1 MELPN
6 YCINQQYKKSSLS
19 VAIGGVCQQFALPEN
34 IEMSLFGADFL
45 RGAAEHFGTDIP
57 LHYTPHG
64 QLMLAGEKDAAT
76 LKKTSEM
83 QNELGARNE
92 LLSADRL
99 ATRFP
104 WLNTKDVALGCVGLE
119 REGWFD
125 PWALLT
131 NLRRAATGFGAHY
144 VNGEVVNFEFKTQS
158 DIIVTGDATAGE
170 GGYRGLDK
178 AVVQLA
184 DGTQRSIKFAICV
197 IAAGVDSAAVSRL
210 AHIGQGTGL
219 LHIALPIEARKRY
232 LYVINSQAEDTPF
245 MSMPMVADTT
255 GIFFRRNGL
264 SGQYVCGH
272 NAEPRS
278 ASKPADVT
286 YFETEIQPALVHRV
300 PALFNAEVLSSVV
313 GSYDYNVYDESGI
326 LGPHPYYHN
335 LYIASGFSGQGIQQ
349 APAVGRAIA
358 ELIMDGQFRTLD
370 LSRMSFDRLLVDKP
384 MYECNAFN

>member
-1 MELPN
+1 M
-6 YCINQQYKKSSLS
+6 
-19 VAIGGVCQQFALPEN
+19 AIGGLCQQFALPEN
-34 IEMSLFGADFL
+34 IQMSLFGADFL
-45 RGAAEHFGTDIP
+45 RGSADHFGTDIP

-64 QLMLAGEKDAAT
+64 QLLLASEKDAEA
-76 LKKTSEM
+76 LKKTSDI

-92 LLSADRL
+92 LLTPDRL

-144 VNGEVVNFEFKTQS
+144 VHGEAVEFEFKAQS
-158 DIIVTGDATAGE
+158 DIIVTGDATATE
-170 GGYRGLDK
+170 GGYQGLDK
-178 AVVQLA
+178 VVVQLA
-184 DGTQRSIKFAICV
+184 DGTKRSIKFAICV

-219 LHIALPIEARKRY
+219 LRIPLPIEARQRY
-232 LYVINSQAEDTPF
+232 LYVINSQEQNTPL
-245 MSMPMVADTT
+245 MSMPMVADTS

-264 SGQYVCGH
+264 GGQYVCGH

-278 ASKPADVT
+278 ASTDANLT
-286 YFETEIQPALVHRV
+286 YFESQIQPALVHRV
-300 PALFNAEVLSSVV
+300 PALSSANVVSSVV
-313 GSYDYNVYDESGI
+313 GSYDYNGYDESGI

-370 LSRMSFDRLLVDKP
+370 LSRLSFDRLLVDKP